1 MCIISYVT
9 KTLITF
15 FQNKIP
21 YFWIPNSKLTIMND
35 TGVQKPTADL
45 SKLGLSATKAN
56 WNTSRDAL
64 IQRTLDLNLGT
75 LNDSGALCINTGEF
89 TGRSPKDKFTVKD
102 ALTEN
107 AVDWNNIN
115 QPYSPENFDKLQAK
129 VVAHLDQQ
137 NEIFVRDVFAC
148 ADVDY
153 RLSIRVITET
163 PWASLFADNMF
174 IRPTEEQLA
183 SFEPQWTIL
192 CAPSFMANPAED
204 GTRQHNFS
212 IINFT
217 KKIILIGG
225 SGYTGEIKK
234 GIFTVLNFELPHLKN
249 VLSMHCSANIGNDND
264 TALFFGLSG
273 TGKTTLSADPN
284 RKLIGDDEHGW
295 SDKGVFNFEGGCY
308 AKCIDLTEEKEP
320 DIFRA
325 IKPGAI
331 LENIGFY
338 EGSNVVNFEDVKI
351 TENTRVSY
359 PLYHI
364 NNIAEPSVGS
374 IPKNIFFLSYDAFG
388 VLPPIS
394 KLTEAQAM
402 YLFISGYTSKVA
414 GTEAGVTEPQT
425 TFSACFGAAF
435 LPLHPTKYAEMLGKK
450 LKESGANV
458 WLINTGMTGGVYGIG
473 KRMSLKY
480 TRALITEALNGDL
493 ENVTFET
500 LPIFNFQIPTACPGV
515 PSEILNPRN
524 TWSDKAAYDAK
535 ATELAIKFNDNFK
548 KYAAQASEEILA
560 AAPKV

>member
-1 MCIISYVT
+1 
-9 KTLITF
+9 
-15 FQNKIP
+15 
-21 YFWIPNSKLTIMND
+21 MND
-35 TGVQKPTADL
+35 TGVKNPSSDL
-45 SKLGLSATKAN
+45 TKQGFQHSKAQ
-56 WNTSRDAL
+56 WNLTREEL
-64 IQRTLDLNLGT
+64 IQRTLDSKLGV
-75 LNDSGALCINTGEF
+75 LNDTGALCIDTGEF

-102 ALTEN
+102 ELTEN
-107 AVDWNNIN
+107 VVDWNNIN
-115 QPYSPENFDKLQAK
+115 QPYAPESFDRLQAK
-129 VVAHLDQQ
+129 VTAHLDAK
-137 NEIFVRDVFAC
+137 EEVFVRDVYAC
-148 ADVDY
+148 ADPHFQ
-153 RLSIRVITET
+153 LNIRVITET

-174 IRPTEEQLA
+174 IRPSEEELQL
-183 SFEPQWTIL
+183 FEPEWTIL
-192 CAPSFMANPAED
+192 CAPSFHADPQEHD
-204 GTRQHNFS
+204 TRQHNFS

-217 KKIILIGG
+217 KKTILIGG

-234 GIFTVLNFELPHLKN
+234 GIFTVLNFVLPHQKN
-249 VLSMHCSANIGNDND
+249 VLSMHCSANTGNDGD

-295 SDKGVFNFEGGCY
+295 SEEGVFNFEGGCY
-308 AKCIDLTEEKEP
+308 AKCVDLTEEKEP

-331 LENIGFY
+331 LENVRFY
-338 EGSNVVNFEDVKI
+338 EGTSKVNFEDVSV

-364 NNIAEPSVGS
+364 NNIAVPSVGNV
-374 IPKNIFFLSYDAFG
+374 PENIFFLSYDAFG

-458 WLINTGMTGGVYGIG
+458 WLINTGMTGGVYGVG
-473 KRMSLKY
+473 SRMSLKV
-480 TRALITEALNGDL
+480 TRGLITAALNGQLRDA
-493 ENVTFET
+493 EYET
-500 LPIFNFQIPTACPGV
+500 LPVFNLQIPVSCPGV
-515 PSEILNPRN
+515 PSDVLNPRN
-524 TWSDKAAYDAK
+524 TWADKDAYDAK
-535 ATELAIKFNDNFK
+535 AKELAVKFNQNFE
-548 KYAAQASEEILA
+548 KYAAQANAEILA

>member
-295 SDKGVFNFEGGCY
+295 SDKGVFNFEGSCY